1 MTVPD
6 LVDHDALKHL
16 PSFKSAAKARGKV
29 PSRHPD
35 KDWSDAEED
44 VECEILM
51 VLDPTPISMSH
62 ETFFRSADSGV
73 GDQDTTPLAA
83 AMGDAPT
90 SGSMP
95 ASGPTPSADS
105 GSAPTSSK
113 MPAPAATQKRAA
125 TASVIPPRAKPAAR
139 QKVSAPHRGRGGK
152 GVGRGGMSRPVF
164 KA

>member
-1 MTVPD
+1 MPD

-35 KDWSDAEED
+35 KDWSDAEDD
-44 VECEILM
+44 VDCKIMM

-62 ETFFRSADSGV
+62 DAFFRSADPGV
-73 GDQDTTPLAA
+73 GDQDSIPLAS
-83 AMGDAPT
+83 AMGAAPT
-90 SGSMP
+90 SSSMP
-95 ASGPTPSADS
+95 ASGPSTAADS

-125 TASVIPPRAKPAAR
+125 AASVIPPRAKPAAR
-139 QKVSAPHRGRGGK
+139 QKTSAPPRGRGGK
-152 GVGRGGMSRPVF
+152 AVGRGGMARPVF